1 MLIDLV
7 SVVNFQTFKNLE
19 RLSPSLKM
27 TVVQLQSEAPVKF
40 TAVCLILFKNQINFL
55 QVHSLSTCILCVKL
69 LLFIKFWNW
78 WHLKLNGLYWSY
90 FCYIN
95 ALNYSFCIPYYFK
108 ATLRHLSFPRWS
120 VWKSQSVSENVP
132 IYGAGTQPKVSKSNV
147 WTLYLNLVGAKIISV
162 WTYDFPFLKLLC
174 NSLWSWVIEI
184 NFLNKTDVAWW
195 INKRSALWDF
205 DCGWISS
212 LRNTAICS

>member
-69 LLFIKFWNW
+69 LLFIKFWN
-78 WHLKLNGLYWSY
+78 
-90 FCYIN
+90 
-95 ALNYSFCIPYYFK
+95 
-108 ATLRHLSFPRWS
+108 
-120 VWKSQSVSENVP
+120 
-132 IYGAGTQPKVSKSNV
+132 
-147 WTLYLNLVGAKIISV
+147 
-162 WTYDFPFLKLLC
+162 
-174 NSLWSWVIEI
+174 
-184 NFLNKTDVAWW
+184 
-195 INKRSALWDF
+195 
-205 DCGWISS
+205 
-212 LRNTAICS
+212 